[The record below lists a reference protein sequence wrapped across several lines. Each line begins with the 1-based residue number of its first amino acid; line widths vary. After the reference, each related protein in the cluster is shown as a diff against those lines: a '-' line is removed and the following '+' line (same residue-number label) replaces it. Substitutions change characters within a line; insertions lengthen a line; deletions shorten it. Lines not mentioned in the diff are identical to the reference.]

1 MKTYIVCIIIL
12 LVASQHSDA
21 QSVTGTVLNNV
32 DKAISGATIS
42 LLSIKDS
49 AWLRSEVTGADGRFS
64 LSYEAGNY
72 LLQAIAEG
80 EEQEVKG
87 CILQKEGVT
96 SISFNLLPK
105 TSALE
110 GIIVT
115 TKKPFIEAKPGMMVV
130 NIEGSAVS
138 AGNNALDLLKRSPG
152 VQVSGDGDITLR
164 GKNGVEVYVDGRPSR
179 LSGTQLTAYLQAM
192 TAEEIAQLELI
203 TQPSSKY
210 DAAGTAGIINIRTRS
225 VRKRG
230 ANVALSSSITQ
241 ATELQGYASA
251 RITYKSGKWTLYASE
266 YFNYVDNHNSLRVDR
281 RFYDSTSGALMGN
294 SLTEQDVRFHSRFH
308 RIKAGGEYAISK
320 STTIG
325 IRAQLPLGAPEVDFR
340 NFTTI
345 NDLHMATS
353 NYTLGTRS
361 MSNHWYEREVGLLTR
376 HRFKDDAELT
386 FDGYYIENSSGDA
399 GLFFNM
405 PTSSN
410 GQAIAASDVWGLH
423 FPVAIRVISAQSD
436 YSRALGKKTKMETG
450 VKYRSVAIDNT
461 ADYTIP
467 DAAGRLV
474 ADTMRSTRFLYDE
487 AVPAA
492 YGNITRTVNDKL
504 EVQAG
509 LRAELTISEGT
520 VAKTGEAFR
529 RDYLSLF
536 PTLYASYKTD
546 SLNTITLSYGRRVER
561 PDYYQL
567 NPSRDYVDKYSYRV
581 GNPRLQPQ
589 FTNNV
594 KLGYSWKGQLTAT
607 LSLTQTDGVIS
618 DFFVQ
623 DDKTKTAYE
632 THDNI
637 ASFRQGGLSLNYNNT
652 VMKGWTLNL
661 YGDVY
666 LNRYSGNYYGAEYV
680 QPGSSF
686 SFNANN
692 QFELGHKWSGELSC
706 WYNGPSRNTVF
717 TQSLPMG
724 SVDAAVSKKLLSDSL
739 VVKLALNDIFG
750 TQVYRGE
757 NRFANFD
764 TDVRSTWDARRAVL
778 SLNYNFGSKIETMG
792 RKSNAESRSM

>member
-1 MKTYIVCIIIL
+1 MKTPFACIVIL
-12 LVASQHSDA
+12 LVAARQACA
-21 QSVTGTVLNNV
+21 QSVLGTVLSEAG
-32 DKAISGATIS
+32 KPISSATIS
-42 LLSIKDS
+42 LLSAKDS
-49 AWLRSEVTGADGRFS
+49 AWLRSEVTGADGRYT

-80 EEQEVKG
+80 KAQETKS
-87 CILQKEGVT
+87 CLLQKEIT
-96 SISFNLLPK
+96 ANISFSLLPK
-105 TSALE
+105 SSALE
-110 GIIVT
+110 GITVT

-152 VQVSGDGDITLR
+152 VQVSGDCDITLR

-179 LSGTQLTAYLQAM
+179 LSGAQLTTYLQAM

-230 ANVALSSSITQ
+230 TNVALSSSITQ
-241 ATELQGYASA
+241 ATQSQGNGSA
-251 RITYKSGKWTLYASE
+251 RITYKSGKLTLYASE

-281 RFYDSTSGALMGN
+281 RFYDAAGALTGN

-325 IRAQLPLGAPEVDFR
+325 IRAQVPLGAPEVDYR

-345 NDLHMATS
+345 NDLPNATS
-353 NYTLGTRS
+353 SYTLGTRS
-361 MSNHWYEREVGLLTR
+361 MSNRWYEREIGLLAR

-386 FDGYYIENSSGDA
+386 FDGYYVDNSSGDA
-399 GLFFNM
+399 GLFFNT
-405 PTSSN
+405 PTTAN

-436 YSRALGKKTKMETG
+436 YSRALGKKTKLEAG
-450 VKYRSVAIDNT
+450 VKYRSVSIDNI

-467 DAAGRLV
+467 GASGVLV
-474 ADTMRSTRFLYDE
+474 ADTTRSTRYLYNE

-492 YGNITRTVNDKL
+492 YANITRTVNDKL

-509 LRAELTISEGT
+509 LRAELTVSEGS
-520 VAKTGEAFR
+520 VAKTGDAFK

-536 PTLYASYKTD
+536 PTLYASYKAD
-546 SLNTITLSYGRRVER
+546 SLNTFTMSYGRRLDR

-594 KLGYSWKGQLTAT
+594 EIGYSWKGQLTAT
-607 LSLTQTDGVIS
+607 LSLTQTTSVIS

-623 DDKTKTAYE
+623 DDKTKTAFE

-637 ASFRQGGLSLNYNNT
+637 AGFRQGGLSLNYSNS
-652 VMKGWTLNL
+652 VRKGWTLNL
-661 YGDVY
+661 YGDFY
-666 LNRYSGNYYGAEYV
+666 LNRYSGNYYGVDYV

-692 QFELGHKWSGELSC
+692 QFELGHKWSGELTC
-706 WYNGPSRNTVF
+706 WYNGPSHSTVF
-717 TQSLPMG
+717 TKSLPMG
-724 SVDAAVSKKLLSDSL
+724 SADAAVSKKLLSDSL
-739 VVKLALNDIFG
+739 VIKLAVNDIFG

-778 SLNYNFGSKIETMG
+778 SLNYNFGSKIETLG
-792 RKSNAESRSM
+792 RKNNAESRSM